1 MNTNF
6 TQTRPARIATLRAVV
21 VLAVLTVIA
30 GTFAW
35 HAREGS
41 AAALHEKS
49 GVTVS
54 GINDRGQV
62 VGTLTRGW
70 VSHGFVWT
78 KGSLKLTGLA
88 EADAI
93 NDRGE
98 ILGTNAGAQNVLW
111 VKGRAKRIGL
121 GYVFALNDRGQVLAC
136 SLSDPNRCGS
146 VALWT
151 DGKTSLLPFDS
162 DQRVAM
168 NDEGQVVGML
178 PDGDAGEWQ
187 GGKVTDLGLGDPTAI
202 NDRGEILGSRDGDV
216 TVWRNGTATD
226 IGPGSPV
233 ALNERGQVIGVHEI
247 TARIVQAFLWSNGTM
262 TDLGRGYSIPTAISK
277 SGQVVGY
284 TYALDSPGLEGQ
296 RGFVWQNGTMTR
308 LPAPK
313 GHAGRP
319 TRAVAINDHNQIVGD
334 DCDAGGRCTPS
345 GGNGGPRGFAVL
357 WTLHG
362 RKIKTLQIAKGH
374 S

>member
-1 MNTNF
+1 MRTKF
-6 TQTRPARIATLRAVV
+6 
-21 VLAVLTVIA
+21 LAVGALIVIA
-30 GTFAW
+30 GTLAW

-70 VSHGFVWT
+70 VSHGFVWA

-98 ILGTNAGAQNVLW
+98 ILGKNGNGQNVLW
-111 VKGRAKRIGL
+111 ENGRAKRIGL

-136 SLSDPNRCGS
+136 KLKEAIGCGS

-151 DGKTSLLPFDS
+151 DGKNSLLPFDS
-162 DQRVAM
+162 DLPVAM
-168 NDEGQVVGML
+168 NDQGQVVGLL

-187 GGKVTDLGLGDPTAI
+187 GGKVTDLGPGDAIAI
-202 NDRGEILGSRDGDV
+202 NDRGEILGTGPNGDV
-216 TVWRNGTATD
+216 TVWRNGIATD
-226 IGPGSPV
+226 IGPGNPV
-233 ALNERGQVIGVHEI
+233 ALNERGQVIGTHEI
-247 TARIVQAFLWSNGTM
+247 TARIVQAFLWSNGTT

-277 SGQVVGY
+277 SGQVVGF
-284 TYALDSPGLEGQ
+284 TYALDSPGLEGE

-308 LPAPK
+308 LPSPK

-334 DCDAGGRCTPS
+334 DCDAGGGCTPS
-345 GGNGGPRGFAVL
+345 RGNGGPRGFAVL
-357 WTLHG
+357 WILHG
-362 RKIKTLQIAKGH
+362 RRITTLQIAKGH